1 MALNAPVGVPWYIR
15 LSENH
20 ASHRPIV
27 YQEFSTV
34 TLAEGVQLVA
44 FGILTAMTLGGA
56 LGVVLLENIVYS
68 AFLLGGVF
76 TSMSG
81 LYILLNAGFV
91 AAAQV
96 LVYVGAV
103 NVLILFGI
111 MLVNKEQPFAPIK
124 REWVGKVAA
133 GGVCAG
139 LFALLTV
146 STLNTPW
153 AISSE
158 VASGDMATVIIGI
171 HFFTD
176 YLLPFEL
183 ASVLLLIALI
193 GAIVLARREFIPDVA
208 PGEPESEALQLPERP
223 RELVS
228 SVSSSDADS

>member
-1 MALNAPVGVPWYIR
+1 
-15 LSENH
+15 
-20 ASHRPIV
+20 
-27 YQEFSTV
+27 V

-44 FGILTAMTLGGA
+44 FGILTLMVLGSA

-76 TSMSG
+76 ISMAG
-81 LYILLNAGFV
+81 MYILLNAGFV

-111 MLVNKEQPFAPIK
+111 MLVNKRQPFLPVRQAWISQ
-124 REWVGKVAA
+124 VAT

-146 STLNTPW
+146 SVINTPW

-158 VASGDMATVIIGI
+158 QPVGEQAIVEIGK

-193 GAIVLARREFIPDVA
+193 GAIVLARREFIPDTV

-228 SVSSSDADS
+228 SGSLRDISES

>member
-1 MALNAPVGVPWYIR
+1 
-15 LSENH
+15 
-20 ASHRPIV
+20 
-27 YQEFSTV
+27 V

-56 LGVVLLENIVYS
+56 LGVVLLDNIVYS

-76 TSMSG
+76 TSMAG

-103 NVLILFGI
+103 SVLILFGI
-111 MLVNKEQPFAPIK
+111 MLVNKEQSFTPMKQAWI
-124 REWVGKVAA
+124 GKIAT
-133 GGVCAG
+133 GGVCVG
-139 LFALLTV
+139 LFALLAV
-146 STLNTPW
+146 ATLNTPW
-153 AISSE
+153 AISTE
-158 VASGDMATVIIGI
+158 VPIGDMATIEIGK

-193 GAIVLARREFIPDVA
+193 GAIVLARRELIPDVA

-228 SVSSSDADS
+228 SVSSPEQES